1 MSRITTIGSELATEN
16 ESIAELPLVGG
27 RTLAV
32 ICNDAGEEI
41 QLCAPDGEVEVRIVV
56 TENGPVLRMRAARLE
71 VDGAEDVNFSCQR
84 FAVHTTEA
92 THLTTEGQLRLRSD
106 EQVLI
111 RAKEELD
118 LKGRPVRTN
127 VKDGL
132 FYDDYIK
139 PVNGPNWGSAFE
151 GVAIPE
157 CVPGEVPPVEPGA
170 EQGGTDAIP

>member
-1 MSRITTIGSELATEN
+1 MSDMLAIA
-16 ESIAELPLVGG
+16 SGLSDSSAELPLTGG

-41 QLCAPDGEVEVRIVV
+41 QLCAPDGEVEIRIMV

-71 VDGAEDVNFSCQR
+71 VDGAEDVQFSCQR

-92 THLTTEGQLRLRSD
+92 THLTTDGQLRLRSQ

-111 RAKEELD
+111 RAAEELD

-139 PVNGPNWGSAFE
+139 PLNGLHWGTAFDGIVGSE
-151 GVAIPE
+151 
-157 CVPGEVPPVEPGA
+157 PPPSDVTPA
-170 EQGGTDAIP
+170 SDLLEQGGDEVGS